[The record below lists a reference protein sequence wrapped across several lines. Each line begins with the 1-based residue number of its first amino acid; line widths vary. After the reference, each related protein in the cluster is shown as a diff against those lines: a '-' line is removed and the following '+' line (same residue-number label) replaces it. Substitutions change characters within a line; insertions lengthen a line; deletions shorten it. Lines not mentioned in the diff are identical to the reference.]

1 MAPNAGISGLAGT
14 LPPIWTVPCKLAAG
28 CCAVTV
34 TTIELLRA
42 FCGAHVADQRPSCWD
57 AKLSGA
63 SPLEN
68 EVTTDPFRI
77 GEPQS
82 SVTLT
87 SIAAGQAAGA
97 LKFAPSVVKTGNSL
111 VGVQVAVAAGVDNV
125 ASSADDGFSTV
136 VTTNSRSTV
145 RVALSC
151 GNCRTSDPR

>member
-28 CCAVTV
+28 CCAFTV

-42 FCGAHVADQRPSCWD
+42 FCGAHVADQCPSCWVV
-57 AKLSGA
+57 KLSGG

-68 EVTTDPFRI
+68 EVTTDPVRA

-111 VGVQVAVAAGVDNV
+111 VGVQVAVAAGVDDP
-125 ASSADDGFSTV
+125 ASRAADGFNTV
-136 VTTNSRSTV
+136 VTTSSKSTV
-145 RVALSC
+145 RLVLSC
-151 GNCRTSDPR
+151 GNCS